1 MSNKR
6 KREQVLDLEND
17 KFGDYFDDESISS
30 GVSEPPTPQKPKDT
44 RKLGAASVHSQ
55 GLVESVD
62 IRLRLFRLLSAVTW
76 SLRKPS
82 ELHRLY
88 EEYTASLKLLPL
100 PMFTLF
106 ACQRPNPLLSE
117 AHITITKELFD
128 LLLPSSY
135 KDPSK
140 VDPEG
145 DAEGSLTLS
154 MLEQCFVPHPANT
167 VALEDNAKL
176 SLVVEDAI
184 QLLWACD
191 LMVYSEEFE
200 EAVEKGIKAREAK
213 AKKRRT
219 GKVKGDEADALAQE
233 ILTNSGERIR
243 LLLEVLKASQEAES

>member
-1 MSNKR
+1 MRSFLPR
-6 KREQVLDLEND
+6 LHAQLRP
-17 KFGDYFDDESISS
+17 DDH
-30 GVSEPPTPQKPKDT
+30 
-44 RKLGAASVHSQ
+44 GAAVLSDGH
-55 GLVESVD
+55 E
-62 IRLRLFRLLSAVTW
+62 LRWGGNTVIDLDRRHLFRSHEGIEIAGF
-76 SLRKPS
+76 
-82 ELHRLY
+82 HRL
-88 EEYTASLKLLPL
+88 PL
-100 PMFTLF
+100 RT
-106 ACQRPNPLLSE
+106 
-117 AHITITKELFD
+117 
-128 LLLPSSY
+128 
-135 KDPSK
+135 